1 MRTLLFAAGAAFAIA
16 VADLAYAATTTIDQV
31 GQRFT
36 QSAILIAPGDTVWFL
51 NFDDVTHNVSVFDQD
66 DNQTDK
72 GLQKPGQ
79 TIQHLFDKAGRFK
92 VRCSIHPRMKMVVT
106 VR

>member
-1 MRTLLFAAGAAFAIA
+1 MRPLLLAATVAVFAVI
-16 VADLAYAATTTIDQV
+16 DLAYAATTTIDQV

-36 QSAILIAPGDTVWFL
+36 QSALAITAGDMVWFL
-51 NFDDVTHNVSVFDQD
+51 NFDDVVHNVSIVDQD
-66 DNQTDK
+66 DNAIDK

-79 TIQHLFDKAGRFK
+79 TLQHLFDKTGRFK